1 MTDHDLLLTNALDE
15 LVPSFESLPGDW
27 QDALRRARVRTRS
40 RARRRLLVVAA
51 AAAFAVGVLATTSL
65 GQDVLNRTLDRLGSW
80 VGSAPG
86 EPASPE
92 QQSAFDAANAESYA
106 HFAPGTKVG
115 RLLSTTFA
123 GERYELFGF
132 RDGGSLCLR
141 LIGAKSDGRPPA
153 ACVPQRELIDLG
165 QPAAVVSAG
174 DVFTRGSEALATA
187 VYGVAADAVEQVEI
201 ATASGERHEAQ
212 LGNNAFLYL
221 ATGNRSHPETDATGV
236 PVRAIVASQDGV
248 TATVPIETGVR
259 LPPTT
264 APAELPGP
272 SAVERTLDGSRVS
285 WLEHGDPRGDPYTW
299 TGGAMRT
306 LKTSRVVQPDPTSSF
321 RMAVASGTSTDG
333 YERYCFV
340 WLWPLVKGTGGYG
353 CMLAEVTGGLPM
365 VGTGEGADQFP
376 LMTGLAAD
384 EVASLELFFP
394 NGARENVPL
403 TDNVYAFQAPV
414 AVPTKLVA
422 YDANHRVVGIYML

>member
-1 MTDHDLLLTNALDE
+1 MTDHDLLLRNALDE
-15 LVPSFESLPGDW
+15 LVPSFENLPGDW
-27 QDALRRARVRTRS
+27 QDALHRAHVRMRR
-40 RARRRLLVVAA
+40 RARRRLVVVAA

-65 GQDVLNRTLDRLGSW
+65 GQDVLNGTLDRLGSW
-80 VGSAPG
+80 AGSAPG

-92 QQSAFDAANAESYA
+92 QQAAFDAANAESYA

-123 GERYELFGF
+123 GEKYELFGF

-141 LIGAKSDGRPPA
+141 LIGAKSEGRPPA

-174 DVFTRGSEALATA
+174 DVLTRGSEAIATA
-187 VYGVAADAVEQVEI
+187 VYGVAADAVDRVEI
-201 ATASGERHEAQ
+201 ATASGERHEAE

-221 ATGNRSHPETDATGV
+221 ASGNRSHPETDPTGV
-236 PVRAIVASQDGV
+236 PVRAIVESQNDV
-248 TATVPIETGVR
+248 KATVPIETG
-259 LPPTT
+259 LSPGSTT
-264 APAELPGP
+264 APTEFPGP
-272 SAVERTLDGSRVS
+272 SVVERTLDGSRVS
-285 WLEHGDPRGDPYTW
+285 WLDHGNPRGDPYAW

-340 WLWPLVKGTGGYG
+340 WLWPLVKGTGSYG
-353 CMLAEVTGGLPM
+353 CLLAGVT
-365 VGTGEGADQFP
+365 VIWGTGEGADQFP
-376 LMTGLAAD
+376 LRSGLVGD

-394 NGARENVPL
+394 NGAHENVPV
-403 TDNVYAFQAPV
+403 TDNVYAFQAPR
-414 AVPTKLVA
+414 AVPTKLVV
-422 YDANHRVVGIYML
+422 YDAQHRVVGIYML

>member
-1 MTDHDLLLTNALDE
+1 MTDHDLLLANALDE
-15 LVPSFESLPGDW
+15 FVPSFDSLPGDW
-27 QDALRRARVRTRS
+27 QDALRRARVRPR
-40 RARRRLLVVAA
+40 RRVGRRLLVVAA
-51 AAAFAVGVLATTSL
+51 AAIAVGVLATTSL
-65 GQDVLNRTLDRLGSW
+65 GQDVLNSTLDRLGSW

-92 QQSAFDAANAESYA
+92 QQAAFDSANAESYA
-106 HFAPGTKVG
+106 HFTPGTKVG

-123 GERYELFGF
+123 GEKYELFGF

-141 LIGAKSDGRPPA
+141 LIGTKSDGRSPA
-153 ACVPQRELIDLG
+153 ACVPQRELIDIG

-174 DVFTRGSEALATA
+174 DVFTRGSEAIATA
-187 VYGVAADAVEQVEI
+187 VYGVAADAVDRVEI
-201 ATASGERHEAQ
+201 ATASGERHEAR

-221 ATGNRSHPETDATGV
+221 AAGNRSHPETDPTGV
-236 PVRAIVASQDGV
+236 PVRAIVESQNGA

-259 LPPTT
+259 PRPTT
-264 APAELPGP
+264 APTEFPGP
-272 SAVERTLDGSRVS
+272 SVVERTLDGSRVS
-285 WLEHGDPRGDPYTW
+285 WLDHGDPRGDPYEW

-306 LKTSRVVQPDPTSSF
+306 LKASRVVQPDPTSSF

-340 WLWPLVKGTGGYG
+340 WLWPLVKGTGSYG
-353 CMLAEVTGGLPM
+353 CMLADITGT
-365 VGTGEGADQFP
+365 VIFGTGEGADQFP
-376 LMTGLAAD
+376 LRSGLVAD

-394 NGARENVPL
+394 NGARENVPV
-403 TDNVYAFQAPV
+403 TDNVYAFQAPR

-422 YDANHRVVGIYML
+422 YDAQHQVVGIYML